1 MANGDKLYAKQ
12 RLEAEARE
20 YEERQRATPPLV
32 HGTLDISPQPA
43 SWTFA
48 SNSKEIVRIYPDG
61 RVVKN
66 PELSWDE
73 AALAFWEAVERTRA
87 PQPSVPSGE
96 AVAWGLADANGYLRG
111 AKLYR
116 GNLPEAKRDLESALN
131 IELHEVPLYAAPPQD
146 RVSEAMVETLAKR
159 LAAEA
164 YVDTRHRD
172 LLPVE
177 PFSWDVMLTDFQ
189 REQWS
194 GRARLHL
201 DAALSAGRGE

>member
-1 MANGDKLYAKQ
+1 MSETNRPVCAHMHIEN
-12 RLEAEARE
+12 RRE
-20 YEERQRATPPLV
+20 ESE
-32 HGTLDISPQPA
+32 
-43 SWTFA
+43 F
-48 SNSKEIVRIYPDG
+48 G
-61 RVVKN
+61 RVTR
-66 PELSWDE
+66 EWWECRDCRTE
-73 AALAFWEAVERTRA
+73 FRALA
-87 PQPSVPSGE
+87 PQPSAPSGE

-131 IELHEVPLYAAPPQD
+131 IELHEVPLYAAPPQE

-201 DAALSAGRGE
+201 DAALSAGRADV

>member
-1 MANGDKLYAKQ
+1 MKQ
-12 RLEAEARE
+12 ITTYPNTDSLALP
-20 YEERQRATPPLV
+20 TPPLA
-32 HGTLDISPQPA
+32 HG
-43 SWTFA
+43 
-48 SNSKEIVRIYPDG
+48 PDHAQA
-61 RVVKN
+61 R
-66 PELSWDE
+66 
-73 AALAFWEAVERTRA
+73 ALALQVVPPTAYHAQFSVEQRAAYNLAQAYLALA
-87 PQPSVPSGE
+87 PQPS
-96 AVAWGLADANGYLRG
+96 
-111 AKLYR
+111 
-116 GNLPEAKRDLESALN
+116 
-131 IELHEVPLYAAPPQD
+131 APPQE

>member
-1 MANGDKLYAKQ
+1 MPTP
-12 RLEAEARE
+12 EARE
-20 YEERQRATPPLV
+20 LEARDKVTKARRDCEVL
-32 HGTLDISPQPA
+32 
-43 SWTFA
+43 
-48 SNSKEIVRIYPDG
+48 
-61 RVVKN
+61 
-66 PELSWDE
+66 
-73 AALAFWEAVERTRA
+73 AALDSGALLVMQIRFDTAMDAYRTAVRA
-87 PQPSVPSGE
+87 
-96 AVAWGLADANGYLRG
+96 ALVA
-111 AKLYR
+111 
-116 GNLPEAKRDLESALN
+116 EMQ
-131 IELHEVPLYAAPPQD
+131 AAPPQE

-201 DAALSAGRGE
+201 DAALSAGRADD

>member
-1 MANGDKLYAKQ
+1 MPTP
-12 RLEAEARE
+12 EARE
-20 YEERQRATPPLV
+20 LEARDKVTKARRDCEVL
-32 HGTLDISPQPA
+32 
-43 SWTFA
+43 
-48 SNSKEIVRIYPDG
+48 
-61 RVVKN
+61 
-66 PELSWDE
+66 
-73 AALAFWEAVERTRA
+73 AALDSGASLVMQIRFDTAMDAYRTAVRA
-87 PQPSVPSGE
+87 
-96 AVAWGLADANGYLRG
+96 ALVA
-111 AKLYR
+111 
-116 GNLPEAKRDLESALN
+116 EMQ
-131 IELHEVPLYAAPPQD
+131 AAPPQE

-201 DAALSAGRGE
+201 DAALSAGRADD